1 MGLVNVSTAS
11 GCVMEP
17 MTVRIQP
24 MSEAVPMRL
33 VGPINSSAPMVN
45 VLQSYGHVMGTG
57 TAKIPRMNKVKGKV
71 Y

>member
-1 MGLVNVSTAS
+1 MGLVDVSTMS

-24 MSEAVPMRL
+24 MSETVPMGL

-45 VLQSYGHVMGTG
+45 VLQSCGHVMGTG
-57 TAKIPRMNKVKGKV
+57 TAKMPRMNKVKGKV